1 MEDEDAKLV
10 FVTVE
15 PSTVGGVVEVG
26 LLLVGL
32 LHGFVGFV
40 DSTVGLGF
48 VTATVETS
56 IDDRGPVFSV
66 VVARSGLDTGF
77 GVVVAL
83 GIFVGF
89 GLGAV
94 VNGFA
99 VVVVR
104 TVVGFTFWWVGLV
117 VATLVVNF

>member
-26 LLLVGL
+26 LL
-32 LHGFVGFV
+32 HGFVGFV

-48 VTATVETS
+48 ATATVETS

-66 VVARSGLDTGF
+66 VVACSGLDTGC

-89 GLGAV
+89 GLGTV
-94 VNGFA
+94 VKGFA

-104 TVVGFTFWWVGLV
+104 TVVGFTFWVGLV